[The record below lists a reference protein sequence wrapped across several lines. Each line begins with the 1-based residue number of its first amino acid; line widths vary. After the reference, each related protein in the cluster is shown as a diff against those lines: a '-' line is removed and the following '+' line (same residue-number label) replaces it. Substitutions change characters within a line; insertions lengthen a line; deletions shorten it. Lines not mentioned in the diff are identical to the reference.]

1 VDAAVSN
8 AGEGTSPRKGA
19 IVLGGAHG
27 SLETA
32 RSLGRRGIPVWLVTS
47 DNPLA
52 SLSRFVEV
60 SLRWSGP
67 RDSGALTF
75 LADLAHRHGLD
86 GWVLFAGSDDDVW
99 FVAQNHTALGALFTL
114 TTPAWDKIRWTNDKR
129 AMNARADEL
138 GIAHPL
144 TRQVRSRDELVSL
157 GISFPVVLKPAIRE
171 GRNAFVDAKAWRA
184 DDEATLCTRFDEAK
198 ALVGADTIMIQEL
211 VPGDG
216 TAQYS
221 YAAVWDRGKPVASL
235 VAQRRRQYPVEFGFT
250 STFVETIAQPQIEA
264 DASRFLASLDYS
276 GLVEVEFKYD
286 AREYR
291 YKILDVNARAWSW
304 LALGR
309 AAGIDF
315 PALQWSIATGQA
327 IVPQTARRGA
337 RWVYV
342 SRDLAASL
350 WDMLSGRLS
359 PSAYLRSFSR
369 PLALAVF
376 AWDDPVPA
384 LLDLPLSAMRVAA
397 RRLARRKSTAAP
409 PLRSAKLPT

>member
-1 VDAAVSN
+1 MSN
-8 AGEGTSPRKGA
+8 AGERLSPRKGA
-19 IVLGGAHG
+19 IILGGAHG
-27 SLETA
+27 SLEIA
-32 RSLGRRGIPVWLVTS
+32 RSLGRRGIPVWLITA

-52 SLSRFVEV
+52 GLSRFAER
-60 SLRWSGP
+60 SIRWRGP
-67 RDSGALTF
+67 RDSGALAF
-75 LADLAHRHGLD
+75 LTDLARRHGLE

-99 FVAQNHTALGALFTL
+99 FVAQNHTALSALFIL
-114 TTPAWDKIRWTNDKR
+114 TTPDWDKIRWTHDKR
-129 AMNARADEL
+129 AMNARADGL

-144 TRQVRSRDELVSL
+144 TRQARSRDELVSL
-157 GISFPVVLKPAIRE
+157 GMTFPVILKPAIRE

-184 DDEATLCTRFDEAK
+184 DNEAMLCARYDEAK

-211 VPGDG
+211 IPGG
-216 TAQYS
+216 GEAQFS

-250 STFVETIAQPQIEA
+250 STLVETIEQRQIAGEA
-264 DASRFLASLDYS
+264 CRFLASLDYS

-286 AREYR
+286 ARDRR

-315 PALQWSIATGQA
+315 AALQWQLATGEA
-327 IVPQTARRGA
+327 IAPQTARCGA
-337 RWVYV
+337 RWLYV
-342 SRDLAASL
+342 SRDFAASIR
-350 WDMLSGRLS
+350 DMVSGRLS
-359 PSAYLRSFSR
+359 PAAYMRSFRR

-376 AWDDPVPA
+376 AWDDPVPG
-384 LLDLPLSAMRVAA
+384 LLDLPLSAVRVAA
-397 RRLARRKSTAAP
+397 RWLVRYKNAAAP

>member
-221 YAAVWDRGKPVASL
+221 YAAVWDRGKPVA
-235 VAQRRRQYPVEFGFT
+235 
-250 STFVETIAQPQIEA
+250 
-264 DASRFLASLDYS
+264 
-276 GLVEVEFKYD
+276 
-286 AREYR
+286 
-291 YKILDVNARAWSW
+291 
-304 LALGR
+304 
-309 AAGIDF
+309 
-315 PALQWSIATGQA
+315 
-327 IVPQTARRGA
+327 
-337 RWVYV
+337 
-342 SRDLAASL
+342 
-350 WDMLSGRLS
+350 
-359 PSAYLRSFSR
+359 
-369 PLALAVF
+369 
-376 AWDDPVPA
+376 
-384 LLDLPLSAMRVAA
+384 
-397 RRLARRKSTAAP
+397 
-409 PLRSAKLPT
+409 